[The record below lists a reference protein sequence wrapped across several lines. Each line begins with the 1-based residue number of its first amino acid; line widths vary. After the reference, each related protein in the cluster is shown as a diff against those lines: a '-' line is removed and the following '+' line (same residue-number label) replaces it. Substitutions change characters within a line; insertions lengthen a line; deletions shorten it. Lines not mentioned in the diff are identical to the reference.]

1 MMLPASQNAYASA
14 PDAETALE
22 DQLKRS
28 LRRVQPN
35 PDFVGHLHTRLT
47 TPPAMTIE
55 RRQDAA
61 LGLMLLALSLLS
73 GLFLVW
79 LLGQLRR
86 LTGSARSS

>member
-1 MMLPASQNAYASA
+1 MKLPASQTAHAGA
-14 PDAETALE
+14 ADAETALE

-28 LRRVQPN
+28 LRRVQPD

-47 TPPAMTIE
+47 TPPAMIIE

-61 LGLMLLALSLLS
+61 LGLILLALSLLS

-79 LLGQLRR
+79 LLRQLRA
-86 LTGSARSS
+86 T